1 MTKARSSRSG
11 PLTSGLPLASSLI
24 FAETRSQVQKPTHKD
39 LKPKWPKPDHLGF
52 RPLMLRFLNAPA
64 HALIETRSSAQKPA
78 CKDPERND
86 QGPVIT
92 FRAAYI
98 PVSNR
103 ADSRSAVASI
113 RSAC

>member
-1 MTKARSSRSG
+1 
-11 PLTSGLPLASSLI
+11 
-24 FAETRSQVQKPTHKD
+24 
-39 LKPKWPKPDHLGF
+39 
-52 RPLMLRFLNAPA
+52 MLRFLNAPA

-78 CKDPERND
+78 CKDPVRND